1 MYKLMFNDNASKV
14 MTDDISDMIRKYTLD
29 GYKIDCKESAVDP
42 DSDVDK
48 DCTFK
53 VVLKKDIDGI
63 ECKTIIRLLE
73 EKTAIGKSTTL
84 SKVEYVG
91 DTKWSAE
98 SHSYSHSYTCP
109 AKDDSDTDISAWD
122 RYKSSK
128 SFTRLSDVIK
138 VPNKDED
145 DFTTKPFY
153 RLNDKK
159 DDDDSTTKWKCKCP
173 SAFHRLDDYIKFND
187 KKDDMNMKIKFT
199 TPDGKEAEAVD
210 LHDKNIRVE
219 KDNSIEGDGTVHIKV
234 NKDDS
239 MDDLYNKITN
249 KYSKGLDKAGEAKL
263 RKDTDNKK
271 KVPIESLYD
280 KKDDDSDTLEDSL
293 LTLVKFLFGK

>member
-29 GYKIDCKESAVDP
+29 GYKIDCKESVIDP

-53 VVLKKDIDGI
+53 AVLKKDIDGI

-73 EKTAIGKSTTL
+73 DKTAIGKSTTL

-98 SHSYSHSYTCP
+98 SHSYSHSYTYP
-109 AKDDSDTDISAWD
+109 AKDDSDTDTSAWD
-122 RYKSSK
+122 KYIYSTMGNK
-128 SFTRLSDVIK
+128 SFTSLADVIK
-138 VPNKDED
+138 TPD
-145 DFTTKPFY
+145 
-153 RLNDKK
+153 K
-159 DDDDSTTKWKCKCP
+159 DDDNSTKWKCKCP
-173 SAFHRLDDYIKFND
+173 SAFQRLDDYIKFNNEE
-187 KKDDMNMKIKFT
+187 NMKIKFT
-199 TPDGKEAEAVD
+199 APDGKEVEAVD
-210 LHDKNIRVE
+210 LHNKSVKAE
-219 KDNSIEGDGTVHIKV
+219 PTKDNHIEGDGTVHIKV

-239 MDDLYNKITN
+239 VDDLYNQITN
-249 KYSKGLDKAGEAKL
+249 KYSMGLDKASEAKL
-263 RKDTDNKK
+263 RKDNDDDKK

-280 KKDDDSDTLEDSL
+280 KKDDSDSLEDSL

>member
-53 VVLKKDIDGI
+53 AVLKKDVDGI

-73 EKTAIGKSTTL
+73 DKTAIGKSTTL

-91 DTKWSAE
+91 DTQWSAE
-98 SHSYSHSYTCP
+98 SHSYSHSYTYP
-109 AKDDSDTDISAWD
+109 AKDYDSDTSAWD
-122 RYKSSK
+122 KYIYSTMGN
-128 SFTRLSDVIK
+128 TRLSDIIK
-138 VPNKDED
+138 TPNKDD
-145 DFTTKPFY
+145 DNSTK
-153 RLNDKK
+153 
-159 DDDDSTTKWKCKCP
+159 KWRSALDFPP
-173 SAFHRLDDYIKFND
+173 SAFQRLDDYIKLND
-187 KKDDMNMKIKFT
+187 EGNAKIKFT

-210 LHDKNIRVE
+210 RHNKSVKAE
-219 KDNSIEGDGTVHIKV
+219 PVKDNHIEGDGTVHIKV

-239 MDDLYNKITN
+239 VDDVYKKITD
-249 KYSKGLDKAGEAKL
+249 KRKDGLKEAGDAKL
-263 RKDTDNKK
+263 LSDLKNLK
-271 KVPIESLYD
+271 S
-280 KKDDDSDTLEDSL
+280 DDGDEIEDSL
-293 LTLVKFLFGK
+293 LTLIKFLFGK

>member
-14 MTDDISDMIRKYTLD
+14 MTNDISDMIRKYTLD
-29 GYKIDCKESAVDP
+29 GYKIDCKESAIDP

-53 VVLKKDIDGI
+53 AVLKKDVDGI

-73 EKTAIGKSTTL
+73 DKTAIGKSTTL

-98 SHSYSHSYTCP
+98 SHSYSHSYTYP
-109 AKDDSDTDISAWD
+109 AKDYDSDTSAWD
-122 RYKSSK
+122 KYIYSAMGN
-128 SFTRLSDVIK
+128 TNLSDVIK
-138 VPNKDED
+138 TPDKNED
-145 DFTTKPFY
+145 D
-153 RLNDKK
+153 
-159 DDDDSTTKWKCKCP
+159 STKWKCRCP
-173 SAFHRLDDYIKFND
+173 SAFQRLDDYIKFND
-187 KKDDMNMKIKFT
+187 EGNTKIKFT
-199 TPDGKEAEAVD
+199 TPDGKEVEAVD
-210 LHDKNIRVE
+210 LHNKSVKAE
-219 KDNSIEGDGTVHIKV
+219 PAKDNHIECNGTVHIKV

-263 RKDTDNKK
+263 RKDNDDKK

-280 KKDDDSDTLEDSL
+280 KKDDSDSLEDSL

>member
-29 GYKIDCKESAVDP
+29 GYKIDCKDSAVDP

-53 VVLKKDIDGI
+53 AVLKKDIDGI

-109 AKDDSDTDISAWD
+109 AKDYDSDTSAWD
-122 RYKSSK
+122 KYKSSK
-128 SFTRLSDVIK
+128 SSFTRLADVIK
-138 VPNKDED
+138 TQNKDED
-145 DFTTKPFY
+145 DSTK
-153 RLNDKK
+153 
-159 DDDDSTTKWKCKCP
+159 KWRSALDFSP
-173 SAFHRLDDYIKFND
+173 SAYQRLDDYIKLND
-187 KKDDMNMKIKFT
+187 KKDEENAKIKFT
-199 TPDGKEAEAVD
+199 TPDGKEVEAVD
-210 LHDKNIRVE
+210 LHIKSIKAEPV
-219 KDNSIEGDGTVHIKV
+219 KDNHIEGDGTVHIKV
-234 NKDDS
+234 NRDDS
-239 MDDLYNKITN
+239 VDDVYKKITDN
-249 KYSKGLDKAGEAKL
+249 RKDGLKEASDAKL
-263 RKDTDNKK
+263 LSDLRNLKSDNNNDE
-271 KVPIESLYD
+271 V
-280 KKDDDSDTLEDSL
+280 EDSL
-293 LTLVKFLFGK
+293 LTLIKFLFGK

>member
-53 VVLKKDIDGI
+53 AVLKKDVDGI

-109 AKDDSDTDISAWD
+109 VKDDSESAWNK
-122 RYKSSK
+122 YN
-128 SFTRLSDVIK
+128 RLDDIFK
-138 VPNKDED
+138 LPN
-145 DFTTKPFY
+145 
-153 RLNDKK
+153 KK
-159 DDDDSTTKWKCKCP
+159 DDDSSIKWKCKCP
-173 SAFHRLDDYIKFND
+173 SAFNRLDDYIKLND
-187 KKDDMNMKIKFT
+187 KKDEGDAKIKFT
-199 TPDGKEAEAVD
+199 APDGKEVEAVD
-210 LHDKNIRVE
+210 LHNKNIRVE
-219 KDNSIEGDGTVHIKV
+219 KDNRIEGDGTVHIKV
-234 NKDDS
+234 DSNDSVDDV
-239 MDDLYNKITN
+239 YKKITA
-249 KYSKGLDKAGEAKL
+249 KRKDGLKEAGDAKL
-263 RKDTDNKK
+263 LSDLKNLKSDDNDE
-271 KVPIESLYD
+271 P
-280 KKDDDSDTLEDSL
+280 EDSL
-293 LTLVKFLFGK
+293 VTLIKFLFGK

>member
-53 VVLKKDIDGI
+53 AVLKKDVDGI

-109 AKDDSDTDISAWD
+109 VKNYDSDTSAWD
-122 RYKSSK
+122 KYVYSTMGNK
-128 SFTRLSDVIK
+128 SFTRLEDVIK
-138 VPNKDED
+138 TPNKDED
-145 DFTTKPFY
+145 E
-153 RLNDKK
+153 
-159 DDDDSTTKWKCKCP
+159 STKWKCKCP
-173 SAFHRLDDYIKFND
+173 SAFQRLDDYIKFND
-187 KKDDMNMKIKFT
+187 EENMKIKFT
-199 TPDGKEAEAVD
+199 APDGKEAEAVD
-210 LHDKNIRVE
+210 LHNKSAKAE
-219 KDNSIEGDGTVHIKV
+219 PAKDNHIEGDGTVHIKV
-234 NKDDS
+234 NRNDSVDDV
-239 MDDLYNKITN
+239 YKKITD
-249 KYSKGLDKAGEAKL
+249 KRKDGLKEAGDAKL
-263 RKDTDNKK
+263 LSDLKNLK
-271 KVPIESLYD
+271 S
-280 KKDDDSDTLEDSL
+280 DDGDEIEDSL
-293 LTLVKFLFGK
+293 LTLIKFLFGK

>member
-53 VVLKKDIDGI
+53 AVLKKDVDGI

-98 SHSYSHSYTCP
+98 SHSYSHSYTYP
-109 AKDDSDTDISAWD
+109 AKDYDSDTSAWD
-122 RYKSSK
+122 KYIYSTMGNK
-128 SFTRLSDVIK
+128 SFTRLADVIK
-138 VPNKDED
+138 TSNKD
-145 DFTTKPFY
+145 KG
-153 RLNDKK
+153 
-159 DDDDSTTKWKCKCP
+159 DSTKKWRSALDFPP
-173 SAFHRLDDYIKFND
+173 SEYQRLDDYIKLND
-187 KKDDMNMKIKFT
+187 KKDEENTKIKFT
-199 TPDGKEAEAVD
+199 APDGKEVEAVD
-210 LHDKNIRVE
+210 LHYKSIKAE
-219 KDNSIEGDGTVHIKV
+219 PAKDNHIEGDGTVHIKV
-234 NKDDS
+234 NRDDS
-239 MDDLYNKITN
+239 VDDVYKKITD
-249 KYSKGLDKAGEAKL
+249 KRKDGLKEAGDAKL
-263 RKDTDNKK
+263 LSDLRNLK
-271 KVPIESLYD
+271 S
-280 KKDDDSDTLEDSL
+280 DDSDEVEDSL
-293 LTLVKFLFGK
+293 LTLIKFLFGK

>member
-53 VVLKKDIDGI
+53 AVLKKDVDGI

-109 AKDDSDTDISAWD
+109 AKDYDSDTSAWD
-122 RYKSSK
+122 KYKSSK
-128 SFTRLSDVIK
+128 SSFTRLADVIK
-138 VPNKDED
+138 TPNKDED
-145 DFTTKPFY
+145 D
-153 RLNDKK
+153 
-159 DDDDSTTKWKCKCP
+159 STKWKCKCP
-173 SAFHRLDDYIKFND
+173 SAYQRLDDYIKLND
-187 KKDDMNMKIKFT
+187 KKDEETTKIKFT
-199 TPDGKEAEAVD
+199 APDGKEVEAVD
-210 LHDKNIRVE
+210 LHNKSIKAEPV
-219 KDNSIEGDGTVHIKV
+219 KDSHIEGDGTVHIKV
-234 NKDDS
+234 NRDDS
-239 MDDLYNKITN
+239 VDDVYKKITD
-249 KYSKGLDKAGEAKL
+249 KRKDGLKEASDAKL
-263 RKDTDNKK
+263 LSDLRNLK
-271 KVPIESLYD
+271 S
-280 KKDDDSDTLEDSL
+280 DDSDEVEDSL
-293 LTLVKFLFGK
+293 LTLIKFLFGK